1 MRIGRFWTVFK
12 REYLSRVKT
21 KAFWI
26 GTALMPVFMLA
37 VTVLPSLMAEKQ
49 TAVVIGIQ
57 DRTARIYEDLES
69 RLAKLADFGDA
80 YEISVMP
87 LAREAETAVLDSMVV
102 AGEIDAYVEITPES
116 VTSGALDYRGKI
128 VTNVIQQQLLRRVLS
143 DALTA
148 DRIRAAGYSAEELD
162 ALETRVQLQAID
174 VTKSEDE
181 QTGDGQ
187 IIVAFILFF
196 ALYIMLIIYGAYI
209 LRAVLEEKSSR
220 IVEVVVSSLRPIELL
235 VGKVTAM
242 GAVGLTQMLVWVAAG
257 AALNVGGK
265 SGLYEIA
272 GDIPM
277 PSGGL
282 LVHFLAMFVFGFAIY
297 GGLFAAIAAVHNNE
311 QEAQQFQ
318 WVAMA
323 PLIMSTIFMF
333 QILNSP
339 DSTLATVLT
348 FIPVFTP
355 LIMLGRIATGAM
367 SSAHIAIGYVVL
379 FVSTGL
385 LYMFVARIYRVG
397 ILMYGK
403 RPTPKEL
410 VRWMTY

>member
-1 MRIGRFWTVFK
+1 MGRFWTVFK

-26 GTALMPVFMLA
+26 GTALMPVFMFA

-49 TAVVIGIQ
+49 SSVTIGIQ
-57 DRTARIYEDLES
+57 DRTGRIFDDVEA

-80 YEISVMP
+80 YEI
-87 LAREAETAVLDSMVV
+87 AVLSLDRTADGAALDSIVV
-102 AGEIDAYVEITPES
+102 LGEIDAYVEITPES

-148 DRIRAAGYSAEELD
+148 DRVRAAGYSAEELD
-162 ALETRVQLQAID
+162 ALETQVHLQTID
-174 VTKSEDE
+174 VTKSDDQ

-187 IIVAFILFF
+187 IIVAFVLFL

-220 IVEVVVSSLRPIELL
+220 IVEVVLSSLRPIELL

-265 SGLYEIA
+265 SGLFEIA

-282 LVHFLAMFVFGFAIY
+282 LAHFLALFIFGFAIY

-323 PLIMSTIFMF
+323 PLIMSTVFMF
-333 QILNSP
+333 QILNAP

-367 SSAHIAIGYVVL
+367 STAHIAIGYVVL
-379 FVSTGL
+379 FVFTGL
-385 LYMFVARIYRVG
+385 QYVFVARIYRVG

-410 VRWMTY
+410 LRWMTY